1 MRKNLKSRIVILLA
15 CAIVVTGCSQ
25 TTQNASTYR
34 QTVTTRIEIN
44 TNVPSAVWVNDRS
57 VGTTPLTFPFN
68 YEEEVDRTVRNAT
81 YWETNPG
88 WASAVTVM
96 SFGLYLP
103 FSMIPAEETSQTRPA
118 GRFVN
123 HKVTIRLTAEDY
135 EPFEQTL
142 ECKGE
147 GKLILNV
154 ALKPKS

>member
-1 MRKNLKSRIVILLA
+1 LLVSA
-15 CAIVVTGCSQ
+15 FIGIGCSQ
-25 TTQNASTYR
+25 ATQSASTYR

-44 TNVPSAVWVNDRS
+44 TNVPSTVWANDRS

-88 WASAVTVM
+88 WAAAVTVM
-96 SFGLYLP
+96 SFGFYLP
-103 FSMIPAEETSQTRPA
+103 FSMIPAEATSQTRPA
-118 GRFVN
+118 GRFVG

-147 GKLILNV
+147 GKIILNV
-154 ALKPKS
+154 ALKPKV